1 MTAGDDREFPE
12 AARDDADVRGSRSG
26 DHVDV
31 RDSAAGDRPET
42 EHADATSPDAGR
54 RELVKW
60 LWRAPV
66 IALAAGGAYG
76 AYRAIDTHF
85 VKRRPDPTPEFE
97 DADAQVVAP
106 LTAFAEVWDSAEFML
121 AASPGVA
128 LRSPVP
134 VTGGLSADDVHL
146 VAFSRICTHQ
156 QCVVNLN
163 TDVAAIGLGFNYD
176 TDAPAITCPCH
187 LSVFDPQQAGRAVS
201 GPAVVPLPR
210 ARLELVEDRVVATGW
225 ERPRS

>member
-1 MTAGDDREFPE
+1 MTEHGDDRH
-12 AARDDADVRGSRSG
+12 VRGADAPG
-26 DHVDV
+26 DDMEVA
-31 RDSAAGDRPET
+31 DSADEDNSEA
-42 EHADATSPDAGR
+42 EHAEATAPDPGR

-85 VKRRPDPTPEFE
+85 VKRRPDPSPEFE
-97 DADAQVVAP
+97 TAEPQVVAA
-106 LTAFAEVWDSAEFML
+106 LSHFAEVWDSQEFML
-121 AASPGVA
+121 EASPGVA

-134 VTGGLSADDVHL
+134 VPGGLSVGDAHL

-163 TDVAAIGLGFNYD
+163 TDVAAISLGFNYD
-176 TDAPAITCPCH
+176 TTSPAITCPCH

-201 GPAVVPLPR
+201 GPAVYPLPR
-210 ARLELVEDRVVATGW
+210 ARLELEEDQVVATGW
-225 ERPRS
+225 ERPQS

>member
-1 MTAGDDREFPE
+1 MTERGDDRHVRGTGLPGDDE
-12 AARDDADVRGSRSG
+12 AVKDSGARDHLTGENA
-26 DHVDV
+26 
-31 RDSAAGDRPET
+31 E
-42 EHADATSPDAGR
+42 ATAPDPGR
-54 RELVKW
+54 RELVRW

-97 DADAQVVAP
+97 AAAAQVVAP
-106 LTAFAEVWDSAEFML
+106 LSHFAEVWDSAEFIL

-128 LRSPVP
+128 LRSPGPVP
-134 VTGGLSADDVHL
+134 GGLSVGDAHL

-163 TDVAAIGLGFNYD
+163 TDVAAISLGFNYD
-176 TDAPAITCPCH
+176 TRSPAMTCPCH
-187 LSVFDPQQAGRAVS
+187 LSVFDPQLAGRAVS
-201 GPAVVPLPR
+201 GPAVFPLPR
-210 ARLELVEDRVVATGW
+210 ARLELDQDQVVATGW
-225 ERPRS
+225 ERPQS